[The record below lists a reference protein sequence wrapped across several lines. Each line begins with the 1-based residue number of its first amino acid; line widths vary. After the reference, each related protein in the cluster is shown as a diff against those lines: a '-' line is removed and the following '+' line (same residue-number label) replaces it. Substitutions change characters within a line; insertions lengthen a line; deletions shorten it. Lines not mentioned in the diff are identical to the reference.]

1 MGQWR
6 IWLGGLGELGSLIC
20 GIIGLIVGI
29 DGDTWNLGVYGRF
42 TGGTVAGLVAVL
54 VFLDDA
60 ADARSK

>member
-1 MGQWR
+1 MDQWR
-6 IWLGGLGELGSLIC
+6 ICLGRLGALGALIC

-29 DGDTWNLGVYGRF
+29 DGDTWKLGVYGRF